1 MSGALG
7 ERRRE
12 RLLKM
17 LSAATFIIFFQAY
30 MVAPIIPA
38 LSNVFGTP
46 VETVG
51 LIVPAYLIPY
61 GIATLAYGLLADRLG
76 IHRVMFTSLAAF
88 AMLTMLTATA
98 QSIEQLAVWR
108 MVTGF
113 GASGVVPLALAL
125 VGRLYPYE
133 QRGRPLGWLFGA
145 MAGGMAFGSPLGAMI
160 VPFVG
165 WQGLFVVVG
174 AAGAALLLVLLPYRT
189 LIAATVQPVT
199 GTLQDLFRGYKDL
212 LGSPRGQRT
221 YGYVLINSMF
231 HSGVFTWLG
240 VYFERRYGIGPVG
253 IGLALL
259 GYGVPGFLFGPL
271 IGRAADRWGRARLI
285 PVGLLLSAVAAA
297 ALLLGFPVILAPVIA
312 MVLSLGYDMTQPL
325 FGGIVTS
332 LGGKRAG
339 QAMGLNVFTLFV
351 GFGLGS
357 LIFGELL
364 RFGFGVAF
372 GLFAAVEL
380 AIALLSFASFRSEV
394 PSRAVPNIS
403 ARGVTQAVPD
413 TRSRP

>member
-1 MSGALG
+1 MPGAIG
-7 ERRRE
+7 DHQRE

-17 LSAATFIIFFQAY
+17 LALATFIIFFQAY

-38 LSNVFGTP
+38 LSNAFGTSA
-46 VETVG
+46 ETVG

-61 GIATLAYGLLADRLG
+61 GIATLAYGLLADRIG
-76 IHRVMFTSLAAF
+76 IHRVMFTSLAVF
-88 AMLTMLTATA
+88 AVLTMLTATA
-98 QSIEQLAVWR
+98 QSIEQLVLWR
-108 MVTGF
+108 MATGI

-145 MAGGMAFGSPLGAMI
+145 MAGGMAFGSPLGAMV

-165 WQGLFVVVG
+165 WQGLFVIVG
-174 AAGAALLLVLLPYRT
+174 AAGVVLLLVLLPFRSI
-189 LIAATVQPVT
+189 IAATVQPVI
-199 GTLQDLFRGYKDL
+199 GTLKDLFRGYRDL
-212 LGSPRGQRT
+212 LGAPRGQRT

-240 VYFERRYGIGPVG
+240 VYFERRYGLGPTG

-271 IGRAADRWGRARLI
+271 IGRAADRWGRAKLI
-285 PVGLLLSAVAAA
+285 PIGLLLSAFAAA
-297 ALLLGFPVILAPVIA
+297 ALLLGFPVMLAPVVA
-312 MVLSLGYDMTQPL
+312 MILSLGYDMTQPL

-364 RFGFGVAF
+364 RFGFGMAF

-380 AIALLSFASFRSEV
+380 AVALLSFALFRSE
-394 PSRAVPNIS
+394 
-403 ARGVTQAVPD
+403 T
-413 TRSRP
+413 TSRPVRSASGATLDARSKP

>member
-1 MSGALG
+1 MRQPVPSAIDD
-7 ERRRE
+7 RQRE
-12 RLLKM
+12 RLLRM
-17 LSAATFIIFFQAY
+17 LAAATFIIFFQAY

-38 LSNVFGTP
+38 LSNAFRTSA
-46 VETVG
+46 ETVG

-61 GIATLAYGLLADRLG
+61 GIATIAYGLLADRVG
-76 IHRVMFTSLAAF
+76 IHRVMFVSLAAF
-88 AMLTMLTATA
+88 VVLTMLTATA
-98 QSIEQLAVWR
+98 QSIEQLVVWR
-108 MVTGF
+108 MLTGI

-145 MAGGMAFGSPLGAMI
+145 MAGGMAFGSPLGAMV

-165 WQGLFVVVG
+165 WQGLFVIVG
-174 AAGAALLLVLLPYRT
+174 AAGVVLLLILLPFRSI
-189 LIAATVQPVT
+189 IATTVQPVT
-199 GTLQDLFRGYKDL
+199 GTLKDLFRGYRDL
-212 LGSPRGQRT
+212 LGAPRGQRT

-240 VYFERRYGIGPVG
+240 VYFERRYGLGPTG

-259 GYGVPGFLFGPL
+259 GYGVPGFLLGPL
-271 IGRAADRWGRARLI
+271 IGRVADRWGRAKLI
-285 PVGLLLSAVAAA
+285 PIGLLLSAFAAA
-297 ALLLGFPVILAPVIA
+297 ALLLGFPVMLAPVVA
-312 MVLSLGYDMTQPL
+312 MILSLGYDMTQPL

-364 RFGFGVAF
+364 RFGFGMAF

-380 AIALLSFASFRSEV
+380 AVALLSFALFRSE
-394 PSRAVPNIS
+394 I
-403 ARGVTQAVPD
+403 T
-413 TRSRP
+413 SRPVRSASGATLDARSKP